1 MENVIKS
8 AELVVKSKTA
18 GAELTSIVADGIEYL
33 WQGDPNFWGG
43 QAPVCFPIVGSL
55 RDNRAN
61 CSGGEIKGIARHGFV
76 KAMEFEVGEA
86 TDDCVSYV
94 LKSNDETKEIYPYD
108 FTFTMAY
115 KVEGKTLS
123 FIYKVK
129 NDSDVVMPF
138 HVGGHPGFNCPLL
151 EGEAFE
157 DYQIQFEVEEDA
169 NLMFPMKESP
179 ALLDDANRRV
189 VLDHEKV
196 LQLSHDY
203 FQNDGLFFDKLNSRS
218 IKYIN
223 PATGKGLQFDMPQ
236 CTNLVLWTTAKPAK
250 YICIEP
256 WIGMC
261 TCSTDDDVFEHRAN
275 IQLCQ
280 PGEEKVYTVNV
291 TVL

>member
-1 MENVIKS
+1 MEQVIRSSK
-8 AELVVKSKTA
+8 LTVKSKA
-18 GAELTSIVADGIEYL
+18 NGAELTSIVADGIEYL
-33 WQGDPNFWGG
+33 WQGDPAFWGG

-55 RDNRAN
+55 RGNRAQ
-61 CSGGEIKGIARHGFV
+61 CSAGEIKDIARHGFV
-76 KAMEFEVGEA
+76 KAMAFEVGEA
-86 TDDCVSYV
+86 QEDQVAYV
-94 LKSNDETKEIYPYD
+94 LKANEATQAMYPYD

-115 KVEGKTLS
+115 KVEGRTLS

-129 NDSDVVMPF
+129 NEGDAVMPF
-138 HVGGHPGFNCPLL
+138 QVGGHPGFNCPLL
-151 EGEAFE
+151 DGEAFE
-157 DYQIQFEVEEDA
+157 DYEIQFETEEDA
-169 NLMFPMKESP
+169 NLMYPMQESP

-189 VLDHEKV
+189 VLDHAKV
-196 LQLSHDY
+196 LPLSHDD
-203 FQNDGLFFDKLNSRS
+203 FQNDGLFFDTLNSRS
-218 IKYIN
+218 LKYVN
-223 PATGKGLQFDMPQ
+223 PKTGKGLQFDFPQ

-280 PGEEKVYTVNV
+280 PGEEKVYTVKV